1 MPAPATT
8 GGGLP
13 TWWRSSL
20 RVRVITSTMVLGIV
34 LMLLLFNLLFA
45 QVAQGLV
52 GQAVDTASRETA
64 QRVRQAQEQ
73 FDAIDRRDNSNLNDT
88 AFKAVAA
95 VAPPDQQARAVL
107 TRSLGNDREAIIST
121 NASSDVGLEDV
132 PMELRQALEEDE
144 GTQQTMV
151 TEVVLGQGQPMP
163 SVLIGSR
170 VDIPRAGAYDLY
182 LIYPMEREQ
191 ETLDLV
197 RRWFVVG
204 GLAFLVLVGGV
215 AWLASR
221 MVTAPVGRA
230 AQVSQELALGRLDE
244 RLSVRGSDDELDR
257 LALSFNTMADSL
269 QNQIRQLETLSQLQ
283 QRFVSDVS
291 HELRTP
297 LTTIRMA
304 GEVLH
309 ASRDEFSG
317 PVARSAEL
325 LYGELGRFE
334 ELLTELLEISRYDSG
349 AADLEMDRVD
359 IVAVVRSAVAGV
371 STLAR
376 HSGSTVAMTSSR
388 PTIEVDMDQR
398 RISRI
403 LRNLLGNA
411 IEHGEGRPI
420 MVTVEQDYRAVS
432 VTVRDHG
439 IGLDE
444 EQVAHVFE
452 RFWRADSARTR
463 TTGGTGLGLA
473 ISLEDARLHGGWL
486 QAGGRRGDGAIFR
499 LTLPEEAGRAL
510 QEPPPPVLPQL
521 ASAADS
527 RAATA
532 ADPAA
537 DGRSPAAP
545 ATRRQAEGTDGR
557 TTDNVTTATRP
568 EDVR

>member
-1 MPAPATT
+1 MPEPATT

-13 TWWRSSL
+13 TWWRASL
-20 RVRVITSTMVLGIV
+20 RVRVIISTMVLGIV
-34 LMLLLFNLLFA
+34 LVLVLFNLLFA

-52 GQAVDTASRETA
+52 AQAVDVASRDSA

-73 FDAIDRRDNSNLNDT
+73 FDAIDRRDNSSLNDT
-88 AFKAVAA
+88 AFKAVGA
-95 VAPPDQQARAVL
+95 VAPPDQSTRAVL
-107 TRSLGNDREAIIST
+107 SRSLGNDREAIIST
-121 NASSDVGLEDV
+121 NASSDIGLDDV

-144 GTQQTMV
+144 GTQQRMV
-151 TEVVLGQGQPMP
+151 TDVSFGERVMP
-163 SVLIGSR
+163 SVIIGSR
-170 VDIPRAGAYDLY
+170 VDIPRAGAYDLF
-182 LIYPMEREQ
+182 LLYPMQREQ

-230 AQVSQELALGRLDE
+230 AQVSQELARGRLDE
-244 RLSVRGSDDELDR
+244 RLPVRGSDDELDR

-269 QNQIRQLETLSQLQ
+269 QNQIHQLETLSHLQ

-349 AADLEMDRVD
+349 AADLEMEQVD
-359 IVAVVRSAVAGV
+359 IVGVVGSAVSGV
-371 STLAR
+371 ATLAG
-376 HSGSTVAMTSSR
+376 HSGSTITATSSR
-388 PTIEVDMDQR
+388 PSIAVDMDQR

-420 MVTVEQDYRAVS
+420 EVTVEQLDRAVS

-444 EQVAHVFE
+444 EQARHVFE
-452 RFWRADSARTR
+452 RFWRADAARTR

-486 QAGGRRGDGAIFR
+486 QAGGRRGEGAVFR
-499 LTLPEEAGRAL
+499 LTLPQAASSVIE
-510 QEPPPPVLPQL
+510 EPPAPELPPTV
-521 ASAADS
+521 AA
-527 RAATA
+527 A
-532 ADPAA
+532 PAPTV
-537 DGRSPAAP
+537 SPAASPASGPAP
-545 ATRRQAEGTDGR
+545 AT
-557 TTDNVTTATRP
+557 VTAPSRP
-568 EDVR
+568 KELR

>member
-1 MPAPATT
+1 MIAPAAQ

-20 RVRVITSTMVLGIV
+20 RVRVISSTMALGIV
-34 LMLLLFNLLFA
+34 LVLVVFNLLFA
-45 QVAQGLV
+45 QIAQGLV
-52 GQAVDTASRETA
+52 GQAVDAASRDAA

-73 FDAIDRRDNSNLNDT
+73 FDAIDRRDNSSLNNT
-88 AFKAVAA
+88 AFDVVGA
-95 VAPPDQQARAVL
+95 VAPADQATRAVL
-107 TRSLGNDREAIIST
+107 ARSIDNEREAIIST
-121 NASSDVGLEDV
+121 NASSDTGLDDV
-132 PMELRQALEEDE
+132 PMQLREALEADE
-144 GTQQTMV
+144 GTQQLTV
-151 TEVVLGQGQPMP
+151 TEVALGQGEPMP
-163 SVLIGSR
+163 SVVIGSR
-170 VDIPRAGAYDLY
+170 VDIPRAGAYDLF
-182 LIYPMEREQ
+182 LIYPMAREQ

-204 GLAFLVLVGGV
+204 GLGFLVLVGGV

-230 AQVSQELALGRLDE
+230 ARVSQDLARGQLDE
-244 RLSVRGSDDELDR
+244 RLPVAGSDDELDQ

-359 IVAVVRSAVAGV
+359 IVGAVNSAVAGV
-371 STLAR
+371 ATLAR
-376 HSGSTVAMTSSR
+376 LSGSTMTVHSSR
-388 PTIEVDMDQR
+388 DTIPVDMDQR

-411 IEHGEGRPI
+411 VEHGEGRPI
-420 MVTVEQDYRAVS
+420 EVTIEQDERAVA

-444 EQVAHVFE
+444 EQLAHVFE

-473 ISLEDARLHGGWL
+473 ISVEDAKLHGGWL
-486 QAGGRRGDGAIFR
+486 QAAGRRGEGAIFR
-499 LTLPEEAGRAL
+499 LTLPQAAGSVVP
-510 QEPPPPVLPQL
+510 EPPAPVMP
-521 ASAADS
+521 
-527 RAATA
+527 
-532 ADPAA
+532 PAA
-537 DGRSPAAP
+537 DTAPGFPAVVGHTGDAL
-545 ATRRQAEGTDGR
+545 AIGEGSLGEPGPDR
-557 TTDNVTTATRP
+557 AVDPITTPTGQEENR
-568 EDVR
+568 

>member
-1 MPAPATT
+1 MPAPGPT

-20 RVRVITSTMVLGIV
+20 RVRVITSTMALGIV
-34 LMLLLFNLLFA
+34 LVLLLFNLLFA
-45 QVAQGLV
+45 QIAQGLV
-52 GQAVDTASRETA
+52 GQAVDTASRDAA

-73 FDAIDRRDNSNLNDT
+73 FDAIDRRDNSSLNNT
-88 AFKAVAA
+88 AFDVVGA
-95 VAPPDQQARAVL
+95 VAPADQQTRAVL
-107 TRSLGNDREAIIST
+107 ARSIGNDREAIIST
-121 NASSDVGLEDV
+121 NTSSDIGLGDV
-132 PMELRQALEEDE
+132 PMQLREALEAEE
-144 GTQQTMV
+144 GTQQLMV
-151 TEVVLGQGQPMP
+151 TEVELGEGQPMP

-182 LIYPMEREQ
+182 LVYPMAREQ

-204 GLAFLVLVGGV
+204 GLGFLVLVGGV
-215 AWLASR
+215 AWLASQ

-230 AQVSQELALGRLDE
+230 ARVSQELATGRLDE
-244 RLSVRGSDDELDR
+244 RLPVTGSEDELDR

-359 IVAVVRSAVAGV
+359 MVGVVNSAVAGV
-371 STLAR
+371 ATLAR
-376 HSGSTVAMTSSR
+376 HSGSTMTVHSSR
-388 PTIEVDMDQR
+388 PSLPVDMDQR

-420 MVTVEQDYRAVS
+420 EVAVGRDDLAVS
-432 VTVRDHG
+432 VSVRDHG
-439 IGLDE
+439 IGLDA
-444 EQVAHVFE
+444 EQLSHVFE

-473 ISLEDARLHGGWL
+473 ISMEDAKLHGGWL
-486 QAGGRRGDGAIFR
+486 QVTSRPGEGALFR
-499 LTLPEEAGRAL
+499 LTLPQAAGSVVP
-510 QEPPPPVLPQL
+510 EPPPPVLP
-521 ASAADS
+521 
-527 RAATA
+527 
-532 ADPAA
+532 PAP
-537 DGRSPAAP
+537 RP
-545 ATRRQAEGTDGR
+545 ATEAPEPDRTPVRQ
-557 TTDNVTTATRP
+557 VTTPSRTEESR
-568 EDVR
+568 